1 MKFYLTESGRPC
13 YEFGDDEE
21 PLKKCGPRADSFTKL
36 SYLLMKIKA
45 ITDYHHNNR
54 NVIDLASAKTSM
66 REFKYQI
73 EKLQDLYQPT
83 WRIERQRVDIDRIA
97 ARRLVQSFVEWDY
110 SFVVSLTESTL
121 KRYSNLCSGKTLDLV
136 ARIR

>member
-1 MKFYLTESGRPC
+1 
-13 YEFGDDEE
+13 
-21 PLKKCGPRADSFTKL
+21 
-36 SYLLMKIKA
+36 
-45 ITDYHHNNR
+45 
-54 NVIDLASAKTSM
+54 M
-66 REFKYQI
+66 RELKYQI

-83 WRIERQRVDIDRIA
+83 WRIERQRVDFDRIA

-121 KRYSNLCSGKTLDLV
+121 KRYGNLCSGKTLDLV